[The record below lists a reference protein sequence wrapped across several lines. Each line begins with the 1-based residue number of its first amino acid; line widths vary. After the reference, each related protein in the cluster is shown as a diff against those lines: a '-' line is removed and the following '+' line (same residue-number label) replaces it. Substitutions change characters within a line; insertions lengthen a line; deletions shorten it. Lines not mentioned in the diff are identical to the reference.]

1 MEDKNSL
8 AWDLIKDRDILVN
21 RLIKAMVVIVTVMS
35 LLVAGITGA
44 FIWYLNQYDFT
55 STTETTTIE
64 ATTYDNGDATAILN
78 SEGEVLI
85 NGESENNR
93 DEENEE

>member
-35 LLVAGITGA
+35 LLVAGITGT

-64 ATTYDNGDATAILN
+64 ATTYDNDGATAILN

-85 NGESENNR
+85 NGESKSNR

>member
-21 RLIKAMVVIVTVMS
+21 RLIKAMVVIVIIMS
-35 LLVAGITGA
+35 LLVAGIVGA
-44 FIWYLNQYDFT
+44 FIWHLNQYDFT
-55 STTETTTIE
+55 CATEPTTVK
-64 ATTYDNGDATAILN
+64 ATTYDTTAILN
-78 SEGEVLI
+78 SKREVLI
-85 NGESENNR
+85 NGESKNNR

>member
-21 RLIKAMVVIVTVMS
+21 HLIKAIVVIVIIMS
-35 LLVAGITGA
+35 LLVAGIVGT

-78 SEGEVLI
+78 SGSEVLI
-85 NGESENNR
+85 NGESENNCNK
-93 DEENEE
+93 ENEE

>member
-1 MEDKNSL
+1 MEGKNSL
-8 AWDLIKDRDILVN
+8 AWDLIKDRDVLVN

-64 ATTYDNGDATAILN
+64 ATTYDNGGATAILN

-85 NGESENNR
+85 NGESKNNR

>member
-21 RLIKAMVVIVTVMS
+21 RLIKAMVVIVIIMS
-35 LLVAGITGA
+35 LLVAGIVGA
-44 FIWYLNQYDFT
+44 FVWYLNQYDFT

-78 SEGEVLI
+78 SKGEVLI
-85 NGESENNR
+85 NGESENNC

>member
-35 LLVAGITGA
+35 LLVAGIVGA

-55 STTETTTIE
+55 STTEPTTVKT
-64 ATTYDNGDATAILN
+64 TTYDTTAILN
-78 SEGEVLI
+78 PKREVLI
-85 NGESENNR
+85 NDESKNNR

>member
-8 AWDLIKDRDILVN
+8 AWDLIKDRGVLVN

-35 LLVAGITGA
+35 LLVAGIAGA

-78 SEGEVLI
+78 SEGKVLI
-85 NGESENNR
+85 NGEGKNSRNK
-93 DEENEE
+93 ENEE

>member
-8 AWDLIKDRDILVN
+8 AWDLIKDRDVLVN

-55 STTETTTIE
+55 STTETTTIK

-78 SEGEVLI
+78 SEGKVLI

>member
-8 AWDLIKDRDILVN
+8 AWDLIKDRDVLVN
-21 RLIKAMVVIVTVMS
+21 RLIRAMVVIVTVMS

-55 STTETTTIE
+55 GTTETTTIE

-78 SEGEVLI
+78 SEGKVLI
-85 NGESENNR
+85 NGEGENNR

>member
-35 LLVAGITGA
+35 LLVAGIVGT

>member
-8 AWDLIKDRDILVN
+8 AWDLIKDRDVLVN

-55 STTETTTIE
+55 SATETTTIE

>member
-8 AWDLIKDRDILVN
+8 AWDLIKDRDVLVN

-78 SEGEVLI
+78 SEGKVLI
-85 NGESENNR
+85 NGEGENNR
-93 DEENEE
+93 GEENEE

>member
-35 LLVAGITGA
+35 LLVAGIVGA
-44 FIWYLNQYDFT
+44 FVWYLNQYDFT